1 MATQLCS
8 EVLWAGR
15 HRIIQTSALMAAVL
29 LCNEL
34 AACSR
39 APGVSILMC
48 TAVES
53 RMMPS
58 KDNTWL
64 PHHDGTSVS
73 KLKSDDGLGE
83 ELQVSIE
90 GDEDGLGHPAQRQL
104 PVV

>member
-8 EVLWAGR
+8 EVLRAGR

-34 AACSR
+34 AGCSR
-39 APGVSILMC
+39 APGVSIL
-48 TAVES
+48 

-58 KDNTWL
+58 KENTWL

-90 GDEDGLGHPAQRQL
+90 GDEDGLGHPAQPQL